1 MQEYIP
7 IGIFMALALALVPLT
22 MAIGWLL
29 RPKRH
34 DPVKAEPYECGIEIK
49 EPPSGHI
56 SVHFYLVAVVFLV
69 FDVETVFLLPW
80 AVAFDKLGLFGLIE
94 VFVFLALLIAAYAYA
109 WIKGAL
115 RWEA

>member
-1 MQEYIP
+1 MSNYIP
-7 IGIFMALALALVPLT
+7 IGIFLAILLIIIPFTMLLGKFFRPRRPSLT
-22 MAIGWLL
+22 KM
-29 RPKRH
+29 
-34 DPVKAEPYECGIEIK
+34 EPYECGIEVS
-49 EPPSGHI
+49 EPPKGRV

-94 VFVFLALLIAAYAYA
+94 VFVFLGLLVAAYLYALL
-109 WIKGAL
+109 KGAL